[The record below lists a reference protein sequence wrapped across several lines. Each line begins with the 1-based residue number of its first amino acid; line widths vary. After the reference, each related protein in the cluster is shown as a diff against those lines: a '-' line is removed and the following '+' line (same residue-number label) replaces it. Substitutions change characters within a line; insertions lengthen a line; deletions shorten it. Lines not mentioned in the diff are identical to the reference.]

1 LRTGF
6 SIEQSQAAFQSGADQ
21 RGFVGFGEDLRDGV
35 IDVAVGNAACAEFAD
50 NAETS
55 LAADFYVLGGVV
67 QGVLGVIE
75 VIELAEA
82 GDYGGHQ
89 VFIFGAAFEVL
100 LHLVDGMR
108 AAHEGALGGH
118 VELGFGYKFAGGA
131 ALAHGMR
138 IVEEVGEVKEVG
150 EAEAKVNF
158 TTDEH

>member
-1 LRTGF
+1 
-6 SIEQSQAAFQSGADQ
+6 
-21 RGFVGFGEDLRDGV
+21 
-35 IDVAVGNAACAEFAD
+35 
-50 NAETS
+50 
-55 LAADFYVLGGVV
+55 
-67 QGVLGVIE
+67 
-75 VIELAEA
+75 
-82 GDYGGHQ
+82 
-89 VFIFGAAFEVL
+89 
-100 LHLVDGMR
+100 MR

>member
-1 LRTGF
+1 M
-6 SIEQSQAAFQSGADQ
+6 EQGQAASQSGADQ

-35 IDVAVGNAACAEFAD
+35 IDVAVGNAACAELPG

-55 LAADFYVLGGVV
+55 LAADFYVLGGVA

-89 VFIFGAAFEVL
+89 IFIFGAAFEVL
-100 LHLVDGMR
+100 RHLVDGMR
-108 AAHEGALGGH
+108 AAHEGALGGQ
-118 VELGFGYKFAGGA
+118 VELGLGYEFVGGA

-138 IVEEVGEVKEVG
+138 IVEEAGEVKEV
-150 EAEAKVNF
+150 EAAEEKVNF
-158 TTDEH
+158 NTN